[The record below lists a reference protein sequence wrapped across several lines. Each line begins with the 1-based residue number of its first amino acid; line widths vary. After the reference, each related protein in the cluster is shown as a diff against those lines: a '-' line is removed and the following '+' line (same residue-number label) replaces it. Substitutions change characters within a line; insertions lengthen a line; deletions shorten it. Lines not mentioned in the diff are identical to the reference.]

1 MRLSAKTQKPVT
13 TSAGTPLRAER
24 GRAQLGSAGPVS
36 ALEGPAWRL
45 SDISDDTNDGRPGRS
60 PSSGPGTGREM
71 RFDSRKPSA
80 IMPTPAPEHSQHHG
94 GIAAHP
100 LTRRKRVVGLDLGT
114 SKVAAVVGETDDFG
128 NINIIGVGEA
138 PTEGL
143 RKGVVVNI
151 EKTVGSITAAV
162 QAAERMA
169 GGP

>member
-1 MRLSAKTQKPVT
+1 M
-13 TSAGTPLRAER
+13 
-24 GRAQLGSAGPVS
+24 
-36 ALEGPAWRL
+36 
-45 SDISDDTNDGRPGRS
+45 
-60 PSSGPGTGREM
+60 PS
-71 RFDSRKPSA
+71 
-80 IMPTPAPEHSQHHG
+80 PAPEHSQHHG

-128 NINIIGVGEA
+128 NISIIGVGEA

-151 EKTVGSITAAV
+151 EKTVGSITAAA

-169 GGP
+169 GIRFDSVVVHPRAPSQSRP